1 MSHSGEAMGSYVD
14 PRAMYPLMQ
23 SYFRSVWAQP
33 SRKILFCPTSAS
45 VLRAC
50 RAPSPTARPS
60 GHSAC
65 DGCSQSSRSILVSNI
80 RFRQL
85 GLAGLP
91 PSRACACARRTEGRG
106 NPGAGPAVICAAVRA
121 ARRACA
127 RAGRASR
134 ACTWAVTRRAPPT
147 RSSGGLWR
155 WPRCAAA
162 AAAASAAVAEP
173 LLESAFRCHSREQ
186 QINKQR
192 TSVTRAATK
201 ETAGDRNVQAAG
213 VSAPRAGARSWRSRG
228 SIGGSRTPASQTGER
243 HAHAR
248 AHTHSLGYALP
259 DMPARRT
266 LYAQARLVAQTK
278 RPERTRRPAR
288 HQTPNA
294 RARVPPSP
302 APARDETLD
311 LAPVRAC
318 VRGVRACVRAC
329 VFHVSSRFPTPS
341 RQQDCAFA
349 FARARPWFS

>member
-162 AAAASAAVAEP
+162 SAASAAAVAEP
-173 LLESAFRCHSREQ
+173 LLESAFHCHSREKT
-186 QINKQR
+186 NKQR
-192 TSVTRAATK
+192 TSATRAATQ
-201 ETAGDRNVQAAG
+201 ETAGDR
-213 VSAPRAGARSWRSRG
+213 SANRG
-228 SIGGSRTPASQTGER
+228 RKLAS
-243 HAHAR
+243 
-248 AHTHSLGYALP
+248 P
-259 DMPARRT
+259 P
-266 LYAQARLVAQTK
+266 
-278 RPERTRRPAR
+278 PP
-288 HQTPNA
+288 PP
-294 RARVPPSP
+294 PPSP
-302 APARDETLD
+302 FLNLRRRQELEVTWIDQWIKDSGLTDWRAARTHARTRTHTRTHAHTRTHTHTHTHTTHTHTHTHTQSLEHVLPAHLW
-311 LAPVRAC
+311 LY
-318 VRGVRACVRAC
+318 G
-329 VFHVSSRFPTPS
+329 
-341 RQQDCAFA
+341 
-349 FARARPWFS
+349 